1 MNKKQDILPKYLY
14 HATSQINLI
23 SLLEKKFLAPIGKRI
38 NGYDEDTVSMCDIL
52 SDYVPFYGDCV
63 IEFKADSLFK
73 RNKIYPYKYDIDESN
88 PEFYD
93 LPFWEAEWRAQKVQF
108 IYFDIS
114 RIYFLAPPLLK
125 IVRFLKKNDINY
137 TIIKESDLPS
147 YSEDYLIER
156 YKKRIRYYADG

>member
-1 MNKKQDILPKYLY
+1 
-14 HATSQINLI
+14 
-23 SLLEKKFLAPIGKRI
+23 
-38 NGYDEDTVSMCDIL
+38 
-52 SDYVPFYGDCV
+52 
-63 IEFKADSLFK
+63 
-73 RNKIYPYKYDIDESN
+73 
-88 PEFYD
+88 
-93 LPFWEAEWRAQKVQF
+93 EWRAQKVQF

-156 YKKRIRYYADG
+156 YKRRIRYYVEG